1 MMRLIVLL
9 TMLSFSL
16 VGFSDEVAK
25 KEGEIETVPSNV
37 KHLSDLLVNIKGQ
50 SEKNAI
56 TRQQREILFSSDYSV
71 VKSQLEKSKTDL
83 RNVKTITKELK
94 STFENNEED
103 LSALDAELKKSLGN
117 LGEMFGVVRQVAQ
130 DVSSTRDAS
139 LLKVEL
145 GAHSEVLARLSE
157 SKALPSI
164 SELEMLWFE
173 MQNQMTKQGEI
184 KRFSADYVDING
196 VKNTGQIAH
205 VGPFAAF
212 NHDGYLNFDPETGL
226 FLQMGKQPSSASD
239 AIDFFEGS
247 SDVFSNIAIDP
258 TRGSLLSLSS
268 QSPSY
273 IDRIHQGGVIGYII
287 LMLAILGVSFGL
299 FLLVNRL
306 QLASK
311 VSLQLKNVSDPSLDN
326 PLGRVLA
333 VYQNEKEIPDLET
346 LEMKLDEAVLKELPD
361 IEKGQSIIK
370 LLAAVAPL
378 LGLLGTVTG
387 MIATFQSITLFG
399 TGDPKLMA
407 GGISQALITTV
418 LGLVAA
424 IPLLFV
430 HNLIASRSKALIQV
444 LTQQS
449 AGMIAEQ
456 AQKRS

>member
-196 VKNTGQIAH
+196 
-205 VGPFAAF
+205 
-212 NHDGYLNFDPETGL
+212 DGYLNFDPETGL

-333 VYQNEKEIPDLET
+333 VYQNEKEISDLET